1 MCLAVDMF
9 TCNNMF
15 VTQSVEQEFPSV
27 PFTATETRTLD
38 NSFEKKSEDV
48 CKIFF
53 SSLQNG
59 LFMFDMQT
67 V

>member
-1 MCLAVDMF
+1 M
-9 TCNNMF
+9 
-15 VTQSVEQEFPSV
+15 
-27 PFTATETRTLD
+27 PFTATQTRALN
-38 NSFEKKSEDV
+38 NSFVKKSEDV

-59 LFMFDMQT
+59 LFMFDVQA